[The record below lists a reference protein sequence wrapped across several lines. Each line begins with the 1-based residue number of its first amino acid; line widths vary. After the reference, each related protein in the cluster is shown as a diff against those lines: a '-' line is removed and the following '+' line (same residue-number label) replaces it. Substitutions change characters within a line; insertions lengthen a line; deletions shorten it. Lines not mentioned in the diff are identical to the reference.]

1 MTAPPTRQRLSVSF
15 WILVAGSVVY
25 FVAQGMLFPVLPK
38 YIKNDLGGGKF
49 DIGFTVSSFA
59 LGAMIARPLGGAFAD
74 RIGRRAVTI
83 VGSLF
88 WALMVGLYPVAGAHG
103 GVAALVGARI
113 LGGLGGG
120 MLFVA
125 MAAIATDLS
134 PPDRR
139 VQGFGLFSSSTL
151 IGFAIGPQFGLMVL
165 DGSHYGRTFALCA
178 LIAVAPAVSML
189 FIPETRPAGHAVT
202 VRPPIADS
210 LFHRAARRQGLAL
223 LLGGLSYVTFTA
235 FLPDF
240 ADEVGLDKVGI
251 PLTVNP
257 VANLFVRVFASRI
270 VDRVDRR
277 LVAGVSLLFIIAAAL
292 TLALWAEPA
301 GIVTAAALN
310 GIGNAYLFPS
320 FLAMTVDR
328 VPEGER
334 ALAIGSL
341 TVYNDIAISG
351 GGALLGLVAST
362 ANYRGAF
369 AVAAVLAAGAFAIT
383 MTGARE
389 AATREVAPAVSA
401 RR

>member
-1 MTAPPTRQRLSVSF
+1 MTGAPTPQRLSASF

-38 YIKNDLGGGKF
+38 YIENDLGGGKF

-83 VGSLF
+83 AGSLF

-103 GVAALVGARI
+103 GIAALVGARV

-134 PPDRR
+134 PADRR

-151 IGFAIGPQFGLMVL
+151 IGFAIGPQLGLTVL
-165 DGSHYGRTFALCA
+165 DGDHYGRTFAVCA
-178 LIAVAPAVSML
+178 LIAIAPAVSML
-189 FIPETRPAGHAVT
+189 FIAETRPVGQVVT
-202 VRPPIADS
+202 ARPPIVQS

-240 ADEVGLDKVGI
+240 ADEVGLDNVGI

-257 VANLFVRVFASRI
+257 LANLLVRVFASRI

-277 LVAGVSLLFIIAAAL
+277 LVAGVSLLFTIAAAL
-292 TLALWAEPA
+292 MLAIWAEPA
-301 GIVTAAALN
+301 GLITAAALN

-328 VPEGER
+328 VAENER

-341 TVYNDIAISG
+341 TVYNDVSISG
-351 GGALLGLVAST
+351 GGALLGLVAAT
-362 ANYRGAF
+362 TGYRGSF
-369 AVAAVLAAGAFAIT
+369 AVAAALATAAFVIT
-383 MTGARE
+383 MTGSRQ
-389 AATREVAPAVSA
+389 RAPAA
-401 RR
+401 

>member
-1 MTAPPTRQRLSVSF
+1 MTQPLPRRRLSVSF

-25 FVAQGMLFPVLPK
+25 FIAQGMLFPVLPK
-38 YIKNDLGGGKF
+38 YIRDDLGGGKF

-103 GVAALVGARI
+103 GVAALVGARM

-151 IGFAIGPQFGLMVL
+151 IGFAIGPQVGLTVL
-165 DGSHYGRTFALCA
+165 DGSHFGRTFAVCA
-178 LIAVAPAVSML
+178 LIATAPALSML
-189 FIPETRPAGHAVT
+189 FIPETRPAGHTLTA
-202 VRPPIADS
+202 RPTIRDS
-210 LFHRAARRQGLAL
+210 LFHPAARRQGMGL

-240 ADEVGLDKVGI
+240 SDEVGLAKVGI

-257 VANLFVRVFASRI
+257 IANLLVRVFASRV

-277 LVAGVSLLFIIAAAL
+277 LVAGVSLAFIMAAAL
-292 TLALWAEPA
+292 MLAVWAEPA
-301 GIVTAAALN
+301 GIITAAALN

-328 VPEGER
+328 VAESER

-341 TVYNDIAISG
+341 TVYNDISISG

-362 ANYRGAF
+362 VSYRGAF
-369 AVAAVLAAGAFAIT
+369 AVAGGLAALALLIT
-383 MTGARE
+383 MTGARDM
-389 AATREVAPAVSA
+389 A
-401 RR
+401 RAH